1 MALQKLKTTVLILTI
16 LLVSQV
22 QAQESTVASGG
33 DVDGAGGSASYSVGQ
48 VFYTTNSGAG
58 GSVAQG
64 IQQAY
69 VVSVLSNPSLTTLN
83 LRVQTYPNPTTDQ
96 IVLSVE
102 DLALQDLSYALYDL
116 NGRVLAS
123 NRIRQSAI
131 PISLQHLPSGVY
143 LLKVNQNNTELKNFK
158 IIKN

>member
-143 LLKVNQNNTELKNFK
+143 LLTVNQNNTELKNFK